1 MLPLQPLREASWLIS
16 RRATINNAAP
26 LPPLL
31 GGFNILPFNEHRRRR
46 YHRIIPTLC
55 SLDRPHLS
63 RHLDNG
69 AAAGMPFY
77 IPLFLLLLL
86 SIAAP
91 GCFMPKWVQNFRTS
105 EEGGCHDGFHFLP
118 LPAGRHLAHKFCL
131 PSASMLASI
140 QQWMGPSPS
149 LQRMSDEK
157 ATGPPETHE

>member
-1 MLPLQPLREASWLIS
+1 M
-16 RRATINNAAP
+16 
-26 LPPLL
+26 PLL
-31 GGFNILPFNEHRRRR
+31 FRPRSFSGFIILPFNEHRRR

-69 AAAGMPFY
+69 AAGMPFY
-77 IPLFLLLLL
+77 IPLFLLLLLL

-118 LPAGRHLAHKFCL
+118 LPAAGRHLAHKFCL

-157 ATGPPETHE
+157 TTCPPKRTNNCCYKSLPLGD

>member
-1 MLPLQPLREASWLIS
+1 M
-16 RRATINNAAP
+16 
-26 LPPLL
+26 PLL
-31 GGFNILPFNEHRRRR
+31 FRPYSVGLLLLLPFNEHRRR

-55 SLDRPHLS
+55 PLDRPHLS

-69 AAAGMPFY
+69 AAGMPFY

-91 GCFMPKWVQNFRTS
+91 GCFMPKWVQTS
-105 EEGGCHDGFHFLP
+105 ELQRRVAATMAFISCLCQ
-118 LPAGRHLAHKFCL
+118 LAGRHLAHKFCL